1 MSDDNTQDAA
11 EPSPASAG
19 SRGPAAWAVMLPRK
33 NTTFHPT
40 LKEAQD
46 HLEFWLEINPSRSAD
61 DAKMVPLVAMS
72 DAEIDALEYVVVEG
86 RIACI
91 GDYCLLRSMLVGLRP
106 EWATSGDLGLR
117 PEEGDLRN
125 GSLDGCETV

>member
-1 MSDDNTQDAA
+1 MDTDNTQGGS

-19 SRGPAAWAVMLPRK
+19 SHGL
-33 NTTFHPT
+33 
-40 LKEAQD
+40 
-46 HLEFWLEINPSRSAD
+46 
-61 DAKMVPLVAMS
+61 S

-86 RIACI
+86 RIACM
-91 GDYCLLRSMLVGLRP
+91 GDYGILRSLLVRVRP

-125 GSLDGCETV
+125 GSPDGRETVQ